1 PGQNVRESAVFR
13 IARDA
18 ELELDD
24 EGGHDF
30 LRAVEEELRNRRRS
44 EIVRLEVEA
53 QAGDPLLA
61 DLSPPLPASAAG
73 PCRPPPPPHPGS
85 LPRPRVLPVGGPAAA
100 RGPPRFPPPP
110 ARGGRPLRPR
120 DLRRARRARHPP
132 PPPLRV
138 VRSRGGARERG
149 RRRPRRARDQA
160 DPLPD
165 ERRLAGGEGALP
177 RRGGGQAGYRARGA
191 DGALRR

>member
-1 PGQNVRESAVFR
+1 VLEEVIRGELSALCPGQNVRESAVFR

-61 DLSPPLPASAAG
+61 DLSPRLGVSAEDLYRIPGPL
-73 PCRPPPPPHPGS
+73 
-85 LPRPRVLPVGGPAAA
+85 
-100 RGPPRFPPPP
+100 
-110 ARGGRPLRPR
+110 
-120 DLRRARRARHPP
+120 DIRAF
-132 PPPLRV
+132 
-138 VRSRGGARERG
+138 S
-149 RRRPRRARDQA
+149 
-160 DPLPD
+160 PLPD
-165 ERRLAGGEGALP
+165 L
-177 RRGGGQAGYRARGA
+177 
-191 DGALRR
+191 